1 MVIRKHFKGVDRK
14 EGVTMRVHLRR
25 IMCTTDF
32 SECSRFTVPYGVAL
46 AREFGAMLYV
56 CHVVDLPA
64 VAVYGEAMGDGGLDR
79 KSIRTQAEEG
89 LGDLMR
95 EYSIEWAPLVA
106 EGRTAHEIE
115 ALAVEKEVDLVISAT
130 HGRSGLKRLVMG
142 SVTERL
148 MRRLHCPLLVVRSAA
163 HGMQKV
169 AFEKVSFDKVLV
181 GLDFSPDSDLAF
193 EHGLSLSQQFQ
204 SELHL
209 VHVIEP
215 SVYRDLLKL
224 QTDPAALNRED
235 LRVELKEKMNSMI
248 PKEALNWCS
257 PKISLLAGQPHEELA
272 KYALVNDMDLVVLGF
287 RGQGLMETVF
297 VGSTTARAVRGA
309 VCPVL
314 SIRPRNHSEKN
325 G

>member
-1 MVIRKHFKGVDRK
+1 
-14 EGVTMRVHLRR
+14 MRVHLRR

-32 SECSRFTVPYGVAL
+32 SECSRFTIPYGVAL

-56 CHVVDLPA
+56 CHVVDVPL
-64 VAVYGEAMGDGGLDR
+64 VAVYGEGIGDQGPDR
-79 KSIRTQAEEG
+79 QNMRAQAEENINNY
-89 LGDLMR
+89 MHA
-95 EYSIEWAPLVA
+95 YSIEWAPLVA
-106 EGRTAHEIE
+106 EGGTAHEIE
-115 ALAVEKEVDLVISAT
+115 ALAVEKEIDLVISAT
-130 HGRSGLKRLVMG
+130 HGRSGLKRLVLG

-148 MRRLHCPLLVVRSAA
+148 MRRLHCPLLVVRSAERTA
-163 HGMQKV
+163 QDV
-169 AFEKVSFDKVLV
+169 SVEKVSFDKVLV

-215 SVYRDLLKL
+215 PVYRDLLKT
-224 QTDPAALNRED
+224 QTDPAALNQED
-235 LRVELKEKMNSMI
+235 LREEIKEKMNGMI
-248 PKEALNWCS
+248 PEEALNWCS

-287 RGQGLMETVF
+287 RGHSLMETMF
-297 VGSTTARAVRGA
+297 VGSTTARVIRGA

-314 SIRPRNHSEKN
+314 SVRPGNHPEE
-325 G
+325 

>member
-1 MVIRKHFKGVDRK
+1 
-14 EGVTMRVHLRR
+14 MRVHLRR

-32 SECSRFTVPYGVAL
+32 SECSRFTIPYGVAL

-64 VAVYGEAMGDGGLDR
+64 VAVYGETIGDSGLDR
-79 KSIRTQAEEG
+79 QNMMAQAEESIG
-89 LGDLMR
+89 ELMR
-95 EYSIEWAPLVA
+95 EYSIEWASLVVDGRAANKIETLAA
-106 EGRTAHEIE
+106 EE
-115 ALAVEKEVDLVISAT
+115 EVDLVISAT
-130 HGRSGLKRLVMG
+130 HGRSGLKRLVLG

-148 MRRLHCPLLVVRSAA
+148 MRRLHCPLLVVRSAEQGV
-163 HGMQKV
+163 HEV
-169 AFEKVSFDKVLV
+169 TVEKVSFNRIMV
-181 GLDFSPDSDLAF
+181 GLDFSPDSNLAF
-193 EHGLSLSQQFQ
+193 DYGLSLSQQFQ

-224 QTDPAALNRED
+224 QTDPDASEGED
-235 LRVELKEKMNSMI
+235 LRVEIKEKMNSMI
-248 PKEALNWCS
+248 PEEALNWCS
-257 PKISLLAGQPHEELA
+257 PKLSLLAGQPHEELV

-287 RGQGLMETVF
+287 RGRGLMETMF

-314 SIRPRNHSEKN
+314 SVRPINQAEGN

>member
-1 MVIRKHFKGVDRK
+1 
-14 EGVTMRVHLRR
+14 MRVHLRR

-64 VAVYGEAMGDGGLDR
+64 VAVYGESIGNGGLDR
-79 KSIRTQAEEG
+79 QDMLAQAEENI
-89 LGDLMR
+89 GDLMR
-95 EYSIEWAPLVA
+95 GYSIEWAPLVA
-106 EGRTAHEIE
+106 DGRTAHEIE
-115 ALAVEKEVDLVISAT
+115 ALAALKEVDLVISAT
-130 HGRSGLKRLVMG
+130 HGRSGLKRLVLG

-148 MRRLHCPLLVVRSAA
+148 MRRLNCPLMVVRSAEQEA
-163 HGMQKV
+163 HEVTVETVK
-169 AFEKVSFDKVLV
+169 FNRILV

-215 SVYRDLLKL
+215 SVYKDLLKL
-224 QTDPAALNRED
+224 KTDPDATKQED
-235 LRVELKEKMNSMI
+235 LRVEIRKKMKSMI
-248 PKEALNWCS
+248 PEEAMNWCS
-257 PKISLLAGQPHEELA
+257 PKISLLAGQPHEELV

-287 RGQGLMETVF
+287 RGHGLMETVF
-297 VGSTTARAVRGA
+297 LGSTTARAVRGA

-314 SIRPRNHSEKN
+314 SVRPTDQAEGHVTP
-325 G
+325 GIPPGG